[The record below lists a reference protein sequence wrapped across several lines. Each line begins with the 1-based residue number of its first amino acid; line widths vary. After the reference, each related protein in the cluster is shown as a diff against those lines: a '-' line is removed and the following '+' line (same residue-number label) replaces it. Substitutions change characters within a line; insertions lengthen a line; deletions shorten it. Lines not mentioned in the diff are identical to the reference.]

1 MIYLYKIRNF
11 LSLPPCVLHERKP
24 VTPPP
29 PANHQTHTL
38 NAKIS
43 TTRIIL
49 YISWCKYH
57 YIWLYARALTRM
69 FYKLWFKCT
78 LNISKIRLKLQQNS
92 MPGGNTWSFLL
103 KMSTILFSSPLAPY
117 RDGNPRLLL
126 LPPYLLVGILG
137 QGKGIACSPDHHLW
151 HV

>member
-1 MIYLYKIRNF
+1 MYKIRNF
-11 LSLPPCVLHERKP
+11 LRLPPCVLHERKP

-29 PANHQTHTL
+29 LPIIKHTHSMQ
-38 NAKIS
+38 KFRP
-43 TTRIIL
+43 TRIII

-103 KMSTILFSSPLAPY
+103 KHEYYSVLLPVSSVQGWEPQTVAASTVPVSW
-117 RDGNPRLLL
+117 NPRT
-126 LPPYLLVGILG
+126 G
-137 QGKGIACSPDHHLW
+137 
-151 HV
+151 